1 MNVARSYPGIF
12 GKKINEWGLREA
24 VEQFDTSSHGFPDS
38 VKVIYKDYMQGI
50 MKEFEQRDPMPER
63 QKQFKIYLDELDRRR
78 NTDWKKVYPQ
88 IYNEVKDL

>member
-1 MNVARSYPGIF
+1 
-12 GKKINEWGLREA
+12 
-24 VEQFDTSSHGFPDS
+24 
-38 VKVIYKDYMQGI
+38 
-50 MKEFEQRDPMPER
+50 MKEFEQRDSMPER